1 MKINKTMGF
10 FLTSVVLGGVSLI
23 DLIPIGSAAVITV
36 ICILW
41 AYMGYDAIREQREYW
56 CARYRLNERSIRRQ
70 TKMFMKTIEN
80 NQRLMEEYGEKN
92 SDEPTVYNRNDYVNE
107 I

>member
-1 MKINKTMGF
+1 MKINKTMGL

-23 DLIPIGSAAVITV
+23 DLIPIGSAVVFTV
-36 ICILW
+36 IFILW

-92 SDEPTVYNRNDYVNE
+92 SDEPTVYNGKDFINE
-107 I
+107 M